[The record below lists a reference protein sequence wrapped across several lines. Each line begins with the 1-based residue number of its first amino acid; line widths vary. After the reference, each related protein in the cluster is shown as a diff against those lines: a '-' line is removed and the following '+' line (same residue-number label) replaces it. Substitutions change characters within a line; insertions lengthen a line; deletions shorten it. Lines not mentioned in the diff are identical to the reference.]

1 MVTDVFSK
9 FTQAFATSDQ
19 RARTVA
25 KILVEKWFCV
35 CVVYILTKAVALRVS
50 SFNTSVTFM
59 EFRRVVAPHTTLRG
73 MGSVTV
79 LIECCRIC

>member
-1 MVTDVFSK
+1 MCSPNLLKPLPPQIREQGLWLKYLWKNGF
-9 FTQAFATSDQ
+9 
-19 RARTVA
+19 
-25 KILVEKWFCV
+25 V